1 MISYEGLEKAL
12 KDKGIGKT
20 ELSVRLG
27 LSTRTVAKIG
37 KGERL
42 SNRSI
47 QKIADWL
54 GVESEDLMREVSDNR
69 ILQMLREEK
78 EIKLSGGLYHEL
90 QVRMTY
96 NSNHIE
102 GSKLSEDQTRLIFET
117 NTLDAGDCIPVDDVL
132 ETVHHFRAID
142 YVIDIAEDELTEDM
156 IKHLHYILKHDT
168 KDASLPWFAVGD
180 YKKRANT
187 VGGRETSKPSEVHEH
202 MKELLQRYN
211 AKDDVTLEDIVELHA
226 EFEFIHP
233 FQDGNGRVG
242 RLVALKE
249 CLRHN
254 VIPFLIE
261 DAKKNYY
268 YRGLAEWKD
277 EKGWLMDTCRDGQDT
292 FVRLLKMLGVFP
304 TGINTVNMEPW
315 NHDC

>member
-69 ILQMLREEK
+69 ILQVLREEK

-226 EFEFIHP
+226 EFEYIHP

-277 EKGWLMDTCRDGQDT
+277 EKGWLLDTCRDGQDT
-292 FVRLLKMLGVFP
+292 FVRLLKMSGVFP

>member
-117 NTLDAGDCIPVDDVL
+117 NTLDACDGIPVDDVL

-180 YKKRANT
+180 YKKRTNT

-202 MKELLQRYN
+202 MKDLLHRYN

-261 DAKKNYY
+261 DARKNYY

-304 TGINTVNMEPW
+304 TGINTVNREPW